1 MAKINWFR
9 NADFDAPKNTTPS
22 VVKPSMPKPPKSI
35 KPKKPKQVFHGPK
48 NPGAY
53 KRKLYVPHKFVQA
66 APAGM
71 MTDEEM
77 QALMPPLSIEPEVEP
92 VEEIEEEL
100 VPSPLTPTNYSDPV
114 TNGIATI
121 PNIAKIT
128 WISAN
133 ERGCDWCR
141 ALNGRT
147 WYSVEDF
154 SQDKNNIIKPGVD
167 NIHLAHPHCTCTV
180 KVETTDGQVFHV
192 DSAGIPG

>member
-1 MAKINWFR
+1 
-9 NADFDAPKNTTPS
+9 
-22 VVKPSMPKPPKSI
+22 
-35 KPKKPKQVFHGPK
+35 
-48 NPGAY
+48 
-53 KRKLYVPHKFVQA
+53 
-66 APAGM
+66 
-71 MTDEEM
+71 
-77 QALMPPLSIEPEVEP
+77 MPPFHMTVFDEPPAHGGLGVVIPLVHTQQVLRRGMLAVP
-92 VEEIEEEL
+92 VLEA
-100 VPSPLTPTNYSDPV
+100 VDDDGFDPV